1 MERDLKWL
9 SYKQLDFDPPSTFYN
24 ADKCNLIEGEEYQL
38 IGISCEGFEMKP
50 RTFRFIKYIHSHGEI
65 IIDGV
70 IMKQIDGEK
79 GMLFSLSKNDCII
92 YNIPY
97 ESNLQ
102 IFPLTMKWKIKNK
115 KKHES
120 SYYVENKAREIIRHD
135 MEFKKATDAFDKITW
150 ETYKQW
156 NEILGR
162 NKLDK

>member
-79 GMLFSLSKNDCII
+79 GC
-92 YNIPY
+92 
-97 ESNLQ
+97 
-102 IFPLTMKWKIKNK
+102 
-115 KKHES
+115 
-120 SYYVENKAREIIRHD
+120 
-135 MEFKKATDAFDKITW
+135 
-150 ETYKQW
+150 
-156 NEILGR
+156 
-162 NKLDK
+162 